1 MGFLD
6 KAKEKASELAE
17 KAKEKV
23 DDVQAKRKA
32 DDLLEDLGRI
42 VFADKTGR
50 AAPTAADDTA
60 RIVGELTKMETE
72 GTVIVKGSEP
82 GGSPLPPP
90 AP

>member
-6 KAKEKASELAE
+6 KAKEKASTLAE

-32 DDLLEDLGRI
+32 DELLQDLGRI
-42 VFADKTGR
+42 VFADKTER
-50 AAPTAADDTA
+50 ATATAADDTA
-60 RIVGELTKMETE
+60 RIVGELQKLEAD
-72 GTVIVKGSEP
+72 GTMILKGAS

-90 AP
+90 AS